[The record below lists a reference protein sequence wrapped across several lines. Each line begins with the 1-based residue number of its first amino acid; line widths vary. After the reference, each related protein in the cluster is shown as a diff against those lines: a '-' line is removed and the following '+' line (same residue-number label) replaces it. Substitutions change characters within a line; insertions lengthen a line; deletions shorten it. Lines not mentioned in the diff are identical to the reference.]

1 MIDLDKQI
9 MQENLT
15 DGQIDWN
22 DRATMQYLFRRFYL
36 PLRSFAYQH
45 VKDDSITDDFVQNA
59 FLNLWERRMN
69 FNAVLAVK
77 SFLYLNVR
85 NACLNYL
92 KREQVRI
99 RHEGHVIRMLTEED
113 CADIALEEEVN
124 RLVYDAVAALPEQSR
139 RVVLLTMEGVP
150 NPEIAERLNISTN
163 TVKTLKMRAYRM
175 LRERLKGIQW
185 MLLLPFFM
193 K

>member
-1 MIDLDKQI
+1 

-92 KREQVRI
+92 KREQVRV

-124 RLVYDAVAALPEQSR
+124 PIEPNEVSPSTKVESSLLEEKKDCELPCEEVKKKKESESKSSIVITSCWEQNVDSPY
-139 RVVLLTMEGVP
+139 V
-150 NPEIAERLNISTN
+150 
-163 TVKTLKMRAYRM
+163 
-175 LRERLKGIQW
+175 W
-185 MLLLPFFM
+185 
-193 K
+193 

>member
-1 MIDLDKQI
+1 M
-9 MQENLT
+9 
-15 DGQIDWN
+15 
-22 DRATMQYLFRRFYL
+22 
-36 PLRSFAYQH
+36 
-45 VKDDSITDDFVQNA
+45 
-59 FLNLWERRMN
+59 
-69 FNAVLAVK
+69 
-77 SFLYLNVR
+77 
-85 NACLNYL
+85 
-92 KREQVRI
+92 KREQVRVC
-99 RHEGHVIRMLTEED
+99 HEGHVIRMLTEED

-150 NPEIAERLNISTN
+150 NPEIAERLNISMN

-185 MLLLPFFM
+185 ILLLPFFM